1 MCSFFSFSNRISVK
15 NRTEKA
21 VLTSSDTRIGIT
33 KLLVDVVDGRI
44 SRYRPE
50 NLETN
55 SSPEPSHKEGHT
67 KSWQL
72 LSSGDGLLYVRSWK
86 GFLLCDVCVCKNGKV
101 PPPPHHARRT
111 LWPNATRRHTHRRT
125 IRLSTGWKQ
134 SAITVFM
141 ILWWWLPP
149 SFPPMLWPTLW
160 ISCLQLHYKNPKRN
174 KTKTRETQHFIRT
187 QTHTRTN
194 NNWK

>member
-33 KLLVDVVDGRI
+33 KLLVDVVDARI

-55 SSPEPSHKEGHT
+55 SSPEPSRKEGHT
-67 KSWQL
+67 KSRQL

-86 GFLLCDVCVCKNGKV
+86 AFLLCDVCVCVQERKG
-101 PPPPHHARRT
+101 
-111 LWPNATRRHTHRRT
+111 ATTTATTNFVTQRHTTPHSQTDDKIVDGMKAIGNHRFHDPLMMT
-125 IRLSTGWKQ
+125 TNVISTNVMAD
-134 SAITVFM
+134 SLNFLLATP
-141 ILWWWLPP
+141 L
-149 SFPPMLWPTLW
+149 
-160 ISCLQLHYKNPKRN
+160 
-174 KTKTRETQHFIRT
+174 
-187 QTHTRTN
+187 
-194 NNWK
+194 